1 MKFSL
6 KCPNLYFKK
15 NKTIKFEPTRDWLGP
30 SLESLQRF
38 HVKNYFIFDF
48 AIWFNHLVLASWK
61 WNSSFLESTSFRSP
75 SSGSGS
81 SGIGS
86 SNSSTSGGPNIGS
99 SGSGSGSGVPGNRSG
114 KTPRSH
120 QDDSEES
127 GVGHEEDEEMQQL
140 LVELLSLI
148 RTPKVSIIKF
158 DTFWPCKL
166 YLRGLNSYMMIM
178 EYGGVKFT

>member
-1 MKFSL
+1 MGEKKQFSIFV
-6 KCPNLYFKK
+6 NKK
-15 NKTIKFEPTRDWLGP
+15 KHRMYVGNEYILTLF
-30 SLESLQRF
+30 S
-38 HVKNYFIFDF
+38 F
-48 AIWFNHLVLASWK
+48 A
-61 WNSSFLESTSFRSP
+61 ESTSFRSP

-99 SGSGSGSGVPGNRSG
+99 STSAGSGTVPGGTTRG
-114 KTPRSH
+114 KTPRTH

-148 RTPKVSIIKF
+148 RTPKVYKMLF
-158 DTFWPCKL
+158 
-166 YLRGLNSYMMIM
+166 
-178 EYGGVKFT
+178 

>member
-1 MKFSL
+1 MTKVRPIKLHTSCIYIMHAKGGFDNFSIDLKFVP
-6 KCPNLYFKK
+6 C
-15 NKTIKFEPTRDWLGP
+15 I
-30 SLESLQRF
+30 
-38 HVKNYFIFDF
+38 
-48 AIWFNHLVLASWK
+48 
-61 WNSSFLESTSFRSP
+61 LESTSFRSP

-86 SNSSTSGGPNIGS
+86 SSSSTSGGANNPNR
-99 SGSGSGSGVPGNRSG
+99 V

-148 RTPKVSIIKF
+148 RTPKVIK
-158 DTFWPCKL
+158 TFL
-166 YLRGLNSYMMIM
+166 VQY
-178 EYGGVKFT
+178 EF

>member
-1 MKFSL
+1 M
-6 KCPNLYFKK
+6 
-15 NKTIKFEPTRDWLGP
+15 
-30 SLESLQRF
+30 
-38 HVKNYFIFDF
+38 IFDF

-99 SGSGSGSGVPGNRSG
+99 SSGPTSASSTSAGVPSGSSRG
-114 KTPRSH
+114 KPPRSH

-148 RTPKVSIIKF
+148 RTPKVHITWITYSESEIF
-158 DTFWPCKL
+158 TFPHCVQ
-166 YLRGLNSYMMIM
+166 SQSC
-178 EYGGVKFT
+178 FHCF

>member
-1 MKFSL
+1 MDLNPVF
-6 KCPNLYFKK
+6 CFC
-15 NKTIKFEPTRDWLGP
+15 
-30 SLESLQRF
+30 
-38 HVKNYFIFDF
+38 
-48 AIWFNHLVLASWK
+48 
-61 WNSSFLESTSFRSP
+61 FLESTSFRSP

-86 SNSSTSGGPNIGS
+86 SNSSTSGGPNLNS
-99 SGSGSGSGVPGNRSG
+99 PGNVTANMPGHSRV

-148 RTPKVSIIKF
+148 RTPKVKIQSESNF
-158 DTFWPCKL
+158 VLF
-166 YLRGLNSYMMIM
+166 
-178 EYGGVKFT
+178 GVSKWHFSVL

>member
-1 MKFSL
+1 MNTLFS
-6 KCPNLYFKK
+6 
-15 NKTIKFEPTRDWLGP
+15 
-30 SLESLQRF
+30 
-38 HVKNYFIFDF
+38 F
-48 AIWFNHLVLASWK
+48 A
-61 WNSSFLESTSFRSP
+61 ESTSFRSP

-99 SGSGSGSGVPGNRSG
+99 SSSGSGTVPGGTRG
-114 KTPRSH
+114 KTPRTH

-148 RTPKVSIIKF
+148 RTPKVKYIF
-158 DTFWPCKL
+158 L
-166 YLRGLNSYMMIM
+166 YK
-178 EYGGVKFT
+178 EKK

>member
-1 MKFSL
+1 MLPFSFQL
-6 KCPNLYFKK
+6 WKSMYDREIKC
-15 NKTIKFEPTRDWLGP
+15 
-30 SLESLQRF
+30 
-38 HVKNYFIFDF
+38 IF
-48 AIWFNHLVLASWK
+48 L
-61 WNSSFLESTSFRSP
+61 SFLESTSFRSP

-86 SNSSTSGGPNIGS
+86 SSSSTSGGPNLNS
-99 SGSGSGSGVPGNRSG
+99 PGNVTANMPGHSRV

-148 RTPKVSIIKF
+148 RTPKVKIQSESNFVLFGVSKWHF
-158 DTFWPCKL
+158 SVLCKWTNVDVWRGNFLMTVASWVEVKAKL
-166 YLRGLNSYMMIM
+166 Y
-178 EYGGVKFT
+178 F

>member
-1 MKFSL
+1 MPEK
-6 KCPNLYFKK
+6 NLYA
-15 NKTIKFEPTRDWLGP
+15 T
-30 SLESLQRF
+30 
-38 HVKNYFIFDF
+38 
-48 AIWFNHLVLASWK
+48 WK
-61 WNSSFLESTSFRSP
+61 LSVYSVCLLESTSFRSP

-86 SNSSTSGGPNIGS
+86 SNSSTSGGPNNNNVRDSNSGPTLHHDRSGS
-99 SGSGSGSGVPGNRSG
+99 SSSSNNTVGMGSGNRV

-148 RTPKVSIIKF
+148 RTPKV
-158 DTFWPCKL
+158 
-166 YLRGLNSYMMIM
+166 M
-178 EYGGVKFT
+178 

>member
-1 MKFSL
+1 M
-6 KCPNLYFKK
+6 
-15 NKTIKFEPTRDWLGP
+15 
-30 SLESLQRF
+30 
-38 HVKNYFIFDF
+38 IFDF

-99 SGSGSGSGVPGNRSG
+99 SGSGSGNVPGTRG

-148 RTPKVSIIKF
+148 RTPKVRNFKLNTFFGMSRFLELKF
-158 DTFWPCKL
+158 IGF
-166 YLRGLNSYMMIM
+166 SMMN
-178 EYGGVKFT
+178 ENCTSK